1 MHSHQVLKIFSGIL
15 FLVLIAVCM
24 VPVSA
29 DNGAVTITYRGA
41 GGYYVGDTIAFDGKN
56 TFGNTTVVRITG
68 PGLPAEGV
76 PPYNLTGT
84 PGTGNTAVVD
94 DTHSWAFYWDIS
106 RAAGVDHLY
115 TAKYTLT
122 AYDADHPDVTAS
134 VAVMLKK
141 PEFSVTMTPNPATLD
156 DYVTIIGYSEKGA
169 ENIEIDVLDAQGNKV
184 HTYLAAT
191 DASGDFNYGFH
202 VDLAPGQY
210 TVNVGSP
217 SMTRSTKKTLTVTA
231 AKTNTTASEAGSEM
245 PVTNSTVTTTT
256 TPVGITPAETT
267 STPSGSLV
275 VSSKPVGASVYLDS
289 VLVGT
294 TPLTLNAVSPG
305 AHTVEIR
312 SPGYM
317 PCSIGITVSEG
328 KATEI
333 SPEMVKSPSSLPL
346 SPLAAVFGC
355 IIGALCIIAV
365 RSHRK

>member
-1 MHSHQVLKIFSGIL
+1 
-15 FLVLIAVCM
+15 LIAVCM

-29 DNGAVTITYRGA
+29 DTGAVTITYRGA
-41 GGYYVGDTIAFDGKN
+41 GGYYVGDTIFFDGKN
-56 TFGNTTVVRITG
+56 TLGNMTVIRITG

-94 DTHSWAFYWDIS
+94 DTNSWAFYWDMS
-106 RAAGVDHLY
+106 RAVGVDDLY
-115 TAKYTLT
+115 TTRYTVT
-122 AYDADHPDVTAS
+122 AYDANHPDITAS
-134 VAVMLKK
+134 TSVMLKK
-141 PEFSVTMTPNPATLD
+141 PEFYASMTPNPATLD
-156 DYVTIIGYSEKGA
+156 DYVTIVGHCEKGA
-169 ENIEIDVLDAQGNKV
+169 ENIEINVLDAQGNKV

-202 VDLAPGQY
+202 VDLSPGQY
-210 TVNVGSP
+210 TVTVGSP
-217 SMTRSTKKTLTVTA
+217 SMSQSITKTLTVTA
-231 AKTNTTASEAGSEM
+231 AKTNTTASEAGSEL

-256 TPVGITPAETT
+256 TPVGVTPAETT

-294 TPLTLNAVSPG
+294 TPLTLNTVSPG

-333 SPEMVKSPSSLPL
+333 SPEMVKSPSGLPL
-346 SPLAAVFGC
+346 SPFAAIFGS

>member
-122 AYDADHPDVTAS
+122 AYDADHPDVTA
-134 VAVMLKK
+134 VCCGHAQ
-141 PEFSVTMTPNPATLD
+141 ETR
-156 DYVTIIGYSEKGA
+156 
-169 ENIEIDVLDAQGNKV
+169 VLC
-184 HTYLAAT
+184 L
-191 DASGDFNYGFH
+191 
-202 VDLAPGQY
+202 
-210 TVNVGSP
+210 
-217 SMTRSTKKTLTVTA
+217 R
-231 AKTNTTASEAGSEM
+231 
-245 PVTNSTVTTTT
+245 
-256 TPVGITPAETT
+256 
-267 STPSGSLV
+267 
-275 VSSKPVGASVYLDS
+275 
-289 VLVGT
+289 
-294 TPLTLNAVSPG
+294 
-305 AHTVEIR
+305 
-312 SPGYM
+312 
-317 PCSIGITVSEG
+317 
-328 KATEI
+328 
-333 SPEMVKSPSSLPL
+333 
-346 SPLAAVFGC
+346 
-355 IIGALCIIAV
+355 
-365 RSHRK
+365 